1 MCQCTCT
8 NVTDIAGAIKNAA
21 SLDIST
27 DKAQDGS
34 DGRFLKVRDVGA
46 LQPNV
51 ISFKS
56 CRLRLWML
64 IFITV

>member
-8 NVTDIAGAIKNAA
+8 TNATDIVGAIENVA

-34 DGRFLKVRDVGA
+34 DGWFLKLRDVGA
-46 LQPNV
+46 LEPNV

-56 CRLRLWML
+56 CRLRL
-64 IFITV
+64 

>member
-56 CRLRLWML
+56 CRLRL
-64 IFITV
+64 

>member
-8 NVTDIAGAIKNAA
+8 NVTDIAGAIKNAG

-51 ISFKS
+51 ISF
-56 CRLRLWML
+56 
-64 IFITV
+64 